1 MSQNTVIFLPNWVGD
16 VVMATPTLR
25 ALRKKLGHDSKLY
38 AVARPYVQDV
48 LSGSNF
54 FDGEIL
60 YDPRSRDRTLRSSAV
75 IRQLRA
81 LSPDTVV
88 MLTNSLRTG
97 AIAWLSGAQQRVGYA
112 RNGRGPLLT
121 HKLFAE
127 RDGRKRVPVSAV
139 DYYLQ
144 LAYALGCPLEPRR
157 VELELTA
164 EDQQQAASAWSTLN
178 LPQDDR
184 VVVFHTAGGWGGKR
198 SIKAWP
204 AEHFAALAARIVSQS
219 DMEVLV
225 ICGPN
230 EREMAADIAH
240 RAGDPR
246 VKSLAA
252 LPPSI
257 GLSKACVSRA
267 RLMVTTDS
275 GPRHFAAAFGIPTV
289 SLFGPT
295 DPRWAIN
302 YNPQETFLVSP
313 IECAPCA
320 SKECPLGHHR
330 CMQDMSVDYVLDA
343 VMAKLQVW
351 HTHAA

>member
-1 MSQNTVIFLPNWVGD
+1 VSQNTVIFLPNWVGD

-25 ALRKKLGHDSKLY
+25 ALRKQLGNDSKLY
-38 AVARPYVQDV
+38 AVSRPYVQDV
-48 LSGSNF
+48 LSGSSF

-60 YDPRSRDRTLRSSAV
+60 YDPRSSDRALRSAAV
-75 IRQLRA
+75 VRQLRE
-81 LSPDTVV
+81 LSPETIV

-97 AIAWLSGAQQRVGYA
+97 VISWLAGAKRRVGYA

-121 HKLFAE
+121 HKLYPE
-127 RDGRKRVPVSAV
+127 RNGRKRAPVSAV

-144 LAYALGCPLEPRR
+144 LAYTLGCPLEPRR
-157 VELELTA
+157 VELGLTA
-164 EDQQQAASAWSTLN
+164 EDKQQAAAAWKTLD
-178 LPQDDR
+178 LPEDNR

-204 AEHFAALAARIVSQS
+204 AEHFAALAARIVQHS

-230 EREMAADIAH
+230 EREMAAEIA
-240 RAGDPR
+240 RQSGDPR

-252 LPPSI
+252 LTPSI
-257 GLSKACVSRA
+257 GLSKACVARA

-275 GPRHFAAAFGIPTV
+275 GPRHFAAAFEIPTV

-302 YNPQETFLVSP
+302 YNRYESFLVSD

-330 CMQDMSVDYVLDA
+330 CMQEMSVDSVWKTVLG
-343 VMAKLQVW
+343 KLQIRRQ
-351 HTHAA
+351 HAA